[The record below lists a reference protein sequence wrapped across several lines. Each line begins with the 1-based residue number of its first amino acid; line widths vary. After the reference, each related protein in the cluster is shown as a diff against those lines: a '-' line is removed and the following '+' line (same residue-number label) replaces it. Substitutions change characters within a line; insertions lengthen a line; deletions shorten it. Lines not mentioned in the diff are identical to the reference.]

1 MGSYGLFT
9 MTLTNLPPLLP
20 NDFMFEK
27 YADKGATK
35 PEIFAWVA
43 NDIMARV
50 AGLPKISLSIKD
62 KRLYKEFMTG
72 KIDEMEHSGKKF
84 TAKPMPSIFPCLR
97 KKKRAP
103 KPSTEAD
110 AKPADAAPIKT
121 ETAPIKA
128 EVAPQ
133 AATPIPVKVEAAK
146 FEAEEDH
153 TFERSGTVV
162 ADAPPNIETDRAET
176 PEETKEL
183 VAEEPEKTAAE
194 KKLD

>member
-1 MGSYGLFT
+1 

-20 NDFMFEK
+20 TEYMFEK

-84 TAKPMPSIFPCLR
+84 TAKPMPSIFPCLK
-97 KKKRAP
+97 KKKRGP
-103 KPSTEAD
+103 KPSTEAT
-110 AKPADAAPIKT
+110 AKPAEAAP
-121 ETAPIKA
+121 AKA
-128 EVAPQ
+128 EPSSVKAEAAPVK
-133 AATPIPVKVEAAK
+133 ATPAKAEAAPV
-146 FEAEEDH
+146 EAEEDH

-162 ADAPPNIETDRAET
+162 ADAPPNIETDRAEA
-176 PEETKEL
+176 PEEAKEL